1 MTQLFGLLDFFRK
14 LLRQSEGVVLYRSNN
29 PILCNFILEGLQ
41 ENHIPAY
48 LSQEAVGQHIYPVN
62 IGKLSESEIIVAQKD
77 YSRAKDLLEVIL
89 LELEANPVEQPDEE
103 NQEYLKDQG
112 NT

>member
-1 MTQLFGLLDFFRK
+1 MTQSSRLLEFLKK

-29 PILCNFILEGLQ
+29 PILCNFIVESLQ

-62 IGKLSESEIIVAQKD
+62 IGKLSESEIIVSQKD
-77 YSRAKDLLEVIL
+77 YSRAKELLDAIL
-89 LELEANPVEQPDEE
+89 SELEANQIPQPDDEE
-103 NQEYLKDQG
+103 FPKDQG

>member
-1 MTQLFGLLDFFRK
+1 MSLSLRILEFFRK

-29 PILCNFILEGLQ
+29 PILCNFIIEGLQ

-62 IGKLSESEIIVAQKD
+62 FGKLSECEIIVAQKD
-77 YSRAKDLLEVIL
+77 YSKAKEFLDAFL
-89 LELEANPVEQPDEE
+89 LELEES
-103 NQEYLKDQG
+103 L
-112 NT
+112 